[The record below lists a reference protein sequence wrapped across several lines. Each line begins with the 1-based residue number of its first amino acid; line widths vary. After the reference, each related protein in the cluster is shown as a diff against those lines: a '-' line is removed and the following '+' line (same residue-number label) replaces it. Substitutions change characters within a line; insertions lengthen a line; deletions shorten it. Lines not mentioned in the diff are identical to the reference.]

1 MSSFVQDNLDRF
13 SRIQGDYNNIANS
26 IGRLTNSDNKEDDLK
41 SRLELAGGGIESG
54 ANLYMEGRRMI
65 HDLHSRKLGKD
76 FVSELKRQG
85 EKNIEQ
91 LKTNRSSLAEQ
102 LKSSKPKSVRSRPGG
117 GDQGGGDQGSSSV
130 EETTAPKAT
139 TPEQL
144 SSNIETSQQRLD
156 RLSQPSTVDTDVPE
170 AGETLTNPS
179 LAQVSRGEFA
189 EGGGVVDPKI
199 TPPPAP
205 GEAPPAEDLARNVS
219 APTEDSD
226 PYVAARSVSSE
237 PKGRV
242 APDDEGSS
250 SVRSSGTAT
259 AAEQS
264 VEDEASTA
272 SKSATRAAELGAEAA
287 TEEEVGS
294 ALDTV
299 PGADIVGLAL
309 NAIGG
314 ITAAVGGALPGGK
327 PEEAPKPPKPVSIG
341 GDFSPSV
348 VSAGGT
354 TA

>member
-102 LKSSKPKSVRSRPGG
+102 LKSSKPRSVRSRPGG
-117 GDQGGGDQGSSSV
+117 GDQGTSSV
-130 EETTAPKAT
+130 EETRAPKSI

-144 SSNIETSQQRLD
+144 SSDIKTSQERVD
-156 RLSQPSTVDTDVPE
+156 RLSQPSTVDTEVPE
-170 AGETLTNPS
+170 AGETLRNPS

-205 GEAPPAEDLARNVS
+205 GEAPPAGDLARNVS

-226 PYVAARSVSSE
+226 PYVAARTVSSE

-250 SVRSSGTAT
+250 SVPSSGTAR

-272 SKSATRAAELGAEAA
+272 SKTATRAAELGAEAA

-294 ALDTV
+294 ALDTI

-348 VSAGGT
+348 VTAGGT

>member
-26 IGRLTNSDNKEDDLK
+26 INRLTNSDNKEDDLK

-54 ANLYMEGRRMI
+54 ANIYMEGRRMI
-65 HDLHSRKLGKD
+65 HELHSRQLGKD

-85 EKNIEQ
+85 AKNIEQ

-102 LKSSKPKSVRSRPGG
+102 LKLSKPRSVRSRPGG
-117 GDQGGGDQGSSSV
+117 GDQGTSSV
-130 EETTAPKAT
+130 EESTAPKSI

-144 SSNIETSQQRLD
+144 SSDIKTSQERLD
-156 RLSQPSTVDTDVPE
+156 RLSQPTTVDTEVPE
-170 AGETLTNPS
+170 AGEILRNPS
-179 LAQVSRGEFA
+179 LAEVSRGEFA

-205 GEAPPAEDLARNVS
+205 GEAPPAGDLGRNVS

-226 PYVAARSVSSE
+226 PYVAARTVSTE

-272 SKSATRAAELGAEAA
+272 SKTATRAAELGAEAA
-287 TEEEVGS
+287 IEEEVGS
-294 ALDTV
+294 ALDSI

-348 VSAGGT
+348 VTAGGT